1 MASSSTPISQIRR
14 GGGGGNTG
22 SFPDMGPVIGNP
34 MQADQPPL
42 MMPQLMMP
50 PMMPTM
56 GDNPLDMGGMGNTGV
71 PSENQ
76 LVEDILREMNG
87 NAGDS
92 NINGGSYKYATDQS
106 QVPIGPPPTS
116 DRLTPQM
123 TDQMIEDEYRN
134 LVRSENRLISRLVDT
149 QQHPWSIAVVNGIL
163 VFLTLLFVSL
173 PQINK
178 LLFTL
183 LPGLLLESGQVSFQG
198 VILKC
203 IIGLIIYIV
212 ITTILL

>member
-14 GGGGGNTG
+14 GGVGNTG
-22 SFPDMGPVIGNP
+22 SFPDMGPVVGNP
-34 MQADQPPL
+34 MQANQPPL
-42 MMPQLMMP
+42 MMPP
-50 PMMPTM
+50 I
-56 GDNPLDMGGMGNTGV
+56 GDNPLAMGGIGGMGNTGG

-87 NAGDS
+87 NTGDG
-92 NINGGSYKYATDQS
+92 NISGGAYQYATDQS
-106 QVPIGPPPTS
+106 QVPMGPPPTS

-134 LVRSENRLISRLVDT
+134 FVRSENRLISRLVDT
-149 QQHPWSIAVVNGIL
+149 QQHPWSIAVINGLI
-163 VFLTLLFVSL
+163 VFLVLLFVSL
-173 PQINK
+173 PQSNK

-198 VILKC
+198 VLLKC
-203 IIGLIIYIV
+203 VVGLIIYIV